1 MSEDDN
7 DVGSQYQEVRSHQR
21 SILGYEGTLVMKP
34 VGYRLKKYNKE
45 KKTDGRKGRPFQL
58 PHIFAFLL
66 SKVGPDLL
74 HALALCHV
82 EGTAGI
88 AVAAADA
95 V

>member
-45 KKTDGRKGRPFQL
+45 TTPKITNSEF
-58 PHIFAFLL
+58 FL
-66 SKVGPDLL
+66 
-74 HALALCHV
+74 C
-82 EGTAGI
+82 
-88 AVAAADA
+88 
-95 V
+95 